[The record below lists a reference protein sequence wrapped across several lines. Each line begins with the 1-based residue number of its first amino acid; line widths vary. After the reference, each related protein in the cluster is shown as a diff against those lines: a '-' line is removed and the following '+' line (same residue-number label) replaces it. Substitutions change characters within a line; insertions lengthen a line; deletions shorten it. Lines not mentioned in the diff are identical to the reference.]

1 MSDVRETPQCPVA
14 ASDDAARGDARAT
27 LDAWRDAGADRIDP
41 LRFAALDALAR
52 RIAKQP
58 SSEKGEFRRLLD
70 ARLARLMRE
79 YAQDVERKRDEVE
92 STTAQTARETQPA
105 QPAPPDNVNAQRDKR
120 DTSLAALS
128 ASLNGRP
135 DRTDTLADTL
145 QYFHAIWSKL
155 SAGRQ
160 LRQSLEQV
168 PGNAGPLNSNRLVHR
183 ALSLMNELSP
193 EYLQHF
199 LSYVETLAALGDLV
213 GGVHGSA
220 SANAAEAP
228 GADSTPRAKN
238 AKGAKPAIRRKPK
251 AN

>member
-1 MSDVRETPQCPVA
+1 MSDVRETPPCPVA

-27 LDAWRDAGADRIDP
+27 LDAWREAGADRLDP

-52 RIAKQP
+52 RIAKL
-58 SSEKGEFRRLLD
+58 SSPAEGELRRLLD
-70 ARLARLMRE
+70 ARLAGLMTS
-79 YAQDVERKRDEVE
+79 YADDIDCKRDEVE
-92 STTAQTARETQPA
+92 SQAAQNAQTAQTNDANARP
-105 QPAPPDNVNAQRDKR
+105 

-128 ASLNGRP
+128 ASLNGRA
-135 DRTDTLADTL
+135 DRADTLADTL
-145 QYFHAIWSKL
+145 QYFHATWSKL

-193 EYLQHF
+193 GYLQQF
-199 LSYVETLAALGDLV
+199 LSYVETLSALGDLV
-213 GGVHGSA
+213 GGGSGGGSSGSG
-220 SANAAEAP
+220 SANADAP
-228 GADSTPRAKN
+228 GADGTPRGKH